1 MHRYLIQSDLDSDS
15 NDSALIKPKKVIF
28 LALKK

>member
-15 NDSALIKPKKVIF
+15 NDSALIKPKEVIS
-28 LALKK
+28 LGIKK